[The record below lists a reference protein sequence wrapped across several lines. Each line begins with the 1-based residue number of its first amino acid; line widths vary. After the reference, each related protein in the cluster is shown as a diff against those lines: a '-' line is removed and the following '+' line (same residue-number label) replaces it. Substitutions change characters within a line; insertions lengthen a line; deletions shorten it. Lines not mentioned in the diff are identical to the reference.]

1 MTSLASYRNPHE
13 PVGVTPPH
21 SGQAQSLPEL
31 FAPPLPWILA
41 LVLGGLLLIVDS
53 LLPLSLGNGTLYAL
67 LMLFAFFIPSPRA
80 PMVLASYATV
90 LLLAG
95 FLLSTELL
103 GVPEWVSVYNRLFA
117 LIVICV
123 SAWSIQERQKAGS
136 ALQRLYDELEQRVH
150 ERTKDLCNL
159 NQTLI
164 EEIHQRREAERIL
177 RSHEAALEASQAA
190 LEQSRQDLQD
200 LTAKLLTA
208 QEQERRRISHE
219 LHDDINQRLALLAM
233 DLQALEQDERGIPV
247 AIRENLRSLLSRT
260 TQLSDDIRGLAYQFH
275 PSVLDDLGLNA
286 ALECLVDDFQ
296 TRTGIK
302 TILVCQDPMEGLQED
317 VSSCLYRVVQESL
330 SNIARHARSARVEIE
345 LTADEQRLELSIRD
359 HGCGFEVHNVKRG
372 RRGMGILNMQERVR
386 AVQGVFKLDSQPGRG
401 TLILITIPLSV
412 RFRQ

>member
-1 MTSLASYRNPHE
+1 
-13 PVGVTPPH
+13 
-21 SGQAQSLPEL
+21 
-31 FAPPLPWILA
+31 
-41 LVLGGLLLIVDS
+41 
-53 LLPLSLGNGTLYAL
+53 
-67 LMLFAFFIPSPRA
+67 
-80 PMVLASYATV
+80 MVLASYATV

-190 LEQSRQDLQD
+190 LEHSRQDLQD

-302 TILVCQDPMEGLQED
+302 TILVCQDPMEDLQED